1 MTEKALTLRLHSV
14 MLGVSDIERALEFYV
29 GTLGLTLANRF
40 GDFAMLEAGG
50 ATLVLSAQLRRAR
63 PGSGPAPVEFVFAVD
78 SVRET
83 YDRLVALGVTFLNAP
98 HTVDGTNDV
107 VNFEDADGHL
117 LSLYGLP

>member
-1 MTEKALTLRLHSV
+1 MTEKTITLRLHSV
-14 MLGVSDIERALEFYV
+14 MLGVSDIESALDFYV
-29 GTLGLTLANRF
+29 RTLGLTLANRF

-50 ATLVLSAQLRRAR
+50 TTVVLSAQLRRAR
-63 PGSGPAPVEFVFAVD
+63 PASASGAVEIVFAVD

-83 YDRLVALGVTFLNAP
+83 YDRLVELGVKFLNAP
-98 HTVDGTNDV
+98 HTIDGTNDV